1 MPKPIKKRVQK
12 KSADTEQEVK
22 DKLVTLKD
30 TIKKRQKHV
39 FMYGVGILVI
49 IIALVG
55 FLFYNASLKK
65 SAGKFGY
72 EAYQIYHGVS
82 PIQFINKEDRYRKAM
97 DLFQKAYD
105 SKKSP
110 ISLFYIAGC
119 QYELGKYDEALKT
132 LKDFLQRY
140 SDKDR
145 FIPLAYQKMAMVYI
159 KKGDTNEAMKM
170 LDTLYTL
177 KGDIYKD
184 FALMEH
190 ARLLEKGGKL
200 EEAKKKYKELTDKF
214 PNSPFSEEAKVKLS
228 GKKEG

>member
-22 DKLVTLKD
+22 DRLVTLKD
-30 TIKKRQKHV
+30 TIKERQKHV
-39 FMYGVGILVI
+39 FIYGVGVLVI

-55 FLFYNASLKK
+55 FLFYNASSKK
-65 SAGKFGY
+65 RAGKFEY
-72 EAYQIYHGVS
+72 EAYQIYHGAS
-82 PIQFINKEDRYRKAM
+82 PIRFINKEDRYRKAI

-132 LKDFLQRY
+132 LEDFLQRY
-140 SDKDR
+140 PDEDR
-145 FIPLAYQKMAMVYI
+145 FIPLAYQKMAMVYV

-170 LDTLYTL
+170 LDTLYSL

-214 PNSPFSEEAKVKLS
+214 PNSPFTEDAKAKLS
-228 GKKEG
+228 EKKEG